1 MLILPGLCDC
11 MSSSSSLMGTTVKPK
26 SDSNNP
32 GLAASG
38 QPAATLELKNVS
50 VAIEDRPI
58 IDAFSFSLQQGEI
71 ACLLGPSGCG
81 KTTLLRTIAGFE
93 QPSAGEVWLES
104 RLVSAQHRRVPVEDR
119 KVGMVF
125 QDYALFPHLS
135 IRDNIA
141 FGLQGLS
148 HLEQRSRVEEV
159 AELLEVD
166 EILNDFPHRLSGGQQ
181 QRVALARAIATRPH
195 ILLLDEP
202 FASLDIELREQ
213 IAKEMRVI
221 LKRDGVTAILV
232 SHNQMEAFAMA
243 DTIGVMR
250 HGALLQWD
258 NAFTIY
264 HRPVCKYVADFIGDG
279 VFLPGRVIN
288 STNVETELGI
298 IMSGQSHGFG
308 HGDEVTVLI
317 RPDDII
323 HDDGS
328 EMRARVL
335 EKAFRGAEFLYT
347 LVLQSGSR
355 VLSLIPSH
363 HNHAIDESIG
373 IRLEIEHLVVFPS
386 SSENAC

>member
-1 MLILPGLCDC
+1 M
-11 MSSSSSLMGTTVKPK
+11 
-26 SDSNNP
+26 
-32 GLAASG
+32 AS
-38 QPAATLELKNVS
+38 TLDLKNVS
-50 VAIEDRPI
+50 VAIEGRPVI
-58 IDAFSFSLQQGEI
+58 ESFSFSLQQGDI

-93 QPSAGEVWLES
+93 QPSAGEIWIET
-104 RLVSAQHRRVPVEDR
+104 RLVSDRYRLLPVEDR

-135 IRDNIA
+135 VRDNIA
-141 FGLQGLS
+141 FGLQRLS
-148 HLEQRSRVEEV
+148 HLEKCSRVEEV
-159 AELLEVD
+159 AELLEVNKVLSD
-166 EILNDFPHRLSGGQQ
+166 YPHRLSGGQQ
-181 QRVALARAIATRPH
+181 QRVALARAIATRPN

-221 LKRDGVTAILV
+221 LKRNGTTAILV
-232 SHNQMEAFAMA
+232 SHNQLEAFAMA

-250 HGALLQWD
+250 NGSLLQWD

-279 VFLPGRVIN
+279 VFLPGKVIN

-298 IMSGQSHGFG
+298 IMSGHSHGFG

-328 EMRARVL
+328 KLQARVL
-335 EKAFRGAEFLYT
+335 DKAFRGAEFLYT
-347 LVLQSGSR
+347 LSLQSGSR
-355 VLSLIPSH
+355 VLSLVPSH

-373 IRLEIEHLVVFPS
+373 IRLEIDHLVVFPS
-386 SSENAC
+386 SPENAC